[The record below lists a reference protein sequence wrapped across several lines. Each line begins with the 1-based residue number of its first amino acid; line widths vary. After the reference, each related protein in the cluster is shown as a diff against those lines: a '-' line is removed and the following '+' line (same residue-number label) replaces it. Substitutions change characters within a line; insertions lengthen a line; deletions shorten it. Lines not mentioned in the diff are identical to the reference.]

1 MNDDNNVLIAD
12 AKIYISIVYL
22 LSSTTNVDVDDLSN
36 VFNSLGSDMDVGK
49 PHTYT
54 NLHNILGLLLIYP
67 TRSYIS
73 IENIARF
80 AQGVVNYANSPEDR
94 SLNAS
99 EGLYEDLEEFANWIS
114 SRFKIDDSAILSLDD
129 GLLVQA
135 AYDLALDNRL
145 QCEQYGYTLTTN
157 QSNNELLFQFVQAKA
172 LFLSKYC
179 TEIGVLNPLFEI
191 LEGYAP
197 FDKWYR
203 GIIIPFMYYWDNY
216 GSLNS
221 NSLLDLF
228 QFLKSE
234 SFNEMLHILIEPL
247 NLPAY
252 SEKLSVNNWV
262 SKVIMPLVVY
272 QGYDF
277 KPLLEWLYFRGDW
290 NVQEPSKKY
299 KIWNNAIRSIISFK
313 DCNNDVLEISS
324 YENILRFFLG
334 SCYYYAIFYETAEKV
349 SSVEMLKIYDSIK
362 DSLDII
368 KKRVGFPHSGKTDYA
383 IDKLDFDSLDNSSD
397 LDAFMNDPSNPF
409 AQLFNPSPS
418 SISFLYEAIITCE
431 RLYPTNKFTILE
443 FLKLKYSTASDFS
456 YGEREVAKI
465 MTNLNTNNWTMIL
478 SSARLF
484 TDSFIANDEANNESI
499 NKLIIDRFLFNNLFD
514 VVGDF
519 YDKGEL
525 SISVNALFSIILK
538 KFWESFNKASNFN
551 NKIGRLH
558 EASQSIE
565 LYDKIST
572 DEQLSAN
579 NKEEIIRIKH
589 LFKAVSNIKNFKIVI
604 QKGSP
609 FVPSDL
615 ISQFSSVSLMDGL
628 DLDEQKRSPMAL
640 ISTILEQNPK
650 SYLAFEKL
658 YKILNDLLIFFND
671 NQSEPTFYFNK
682 LKSICIES
690 ALVDNNF
697 QFAYRQSNE
706 LLDHY
711 SVDLNKNL
719 NDFWLTFYQVGK
731 FISPEW
737 FNESRSPQNDKIDIL
752 IKQREILSKT
762 LKYSK
767 PSDTSIDNSRLI
779 LKQWESI
786 NSQIE
791 DWYINLQQDY
801 YTKGL
806 SSTNDA
812 VPERMATLANDI
824 MNDASNT
831 TTQAS
836 DKLSNLFVSGLGW
849 ALGANPQ

>member
-12 AKIYISIVYL
+12 AKIYISIVHL

-36 VFNSLGSDMDVGK
+36 VFNSLGSDMGVGK

-73 IENIARF
+73 IENIAGF
-80 AQGVVNYANSPEDR
+80 AQGVVNYANSHDDG

-99 EGLYEDLEEFANWIS
+99 EGLYEDLEEFANWVS

-129 GLLVQA
+129 SLLVQA
-135 AYDLALDNRL
+135 AYDLAMDNRL
-145 QCEQYGYTLTTN
+145 QCEQYGYIVTAN
-157 QSNNELLFQFVQAKA
+157 QSNNDLLFQFVQAKA

-179 TEIGVLNPLFEI
+179 TEVGALNPLFEI

-203 GIIIPFMYYWDNY
+203 GIIIPFKYYWDNY

-234 SFNEMLHILIEPL
+234 SFNEKLHILIEPL

-252 SEKLSVNNWV
+252 SEKLSVNNWI

-272 QGYDF
+272 HGYDF

-299 KIWNNAIRSIISFK
+299 KIWNNAIRSIIVFK
-313 DCNNDVLEISS
+313 DYKNDVLDISN

-349 SSVEMLKIYDSIK
+349 SSIEMLKIYDSIK

-368 KKRVGFPHSGKTDYA
+368 KERVGSLDSEEIDYT
-383 IDKLDFDSLDNSSD
+383 IDKIDFDSLDNSSD

-409 AQLFNPSPS
+409 AKLFNPSPS
-418 SISFLYEAIITCE
+418 SIGFLNEAIVTCE

-456 YGEREVAKI
+456 SGEREVAKI
-465 MTNLNTNNWTMIL
+465 MTNLNSNNWTMIL

-484 TDSFIANDEANNESI
+484 TDSFIAKDEANNESI

-519 YDKGEL
+519 YEKGEL
-525 SISVNALFSIILK
+525 SISVDALFSIILK

-565 LYDKIST
+565 LFDKIST
-572 DEQLSAN
+572 DEQLSSN
-579 NKEEIIRIKH
+579 NRDEIIKIKH

-604 QKGSP
+604 EKGSP

-615 ISQFSSVSLMDGL
+615 INQFGSVSLMDGL

-671 NQSEPTFYFNK
+671 NHSEPTFYFNK

-697 QFAYRQSNE
+697 QFAYRQSDE

-737 FNESRSPQNDKIDIL
+737 FNESHSPQNDKIDIL

-762 LKYSK
+762 LKFTK

-779 LKQWESI
+779 ITQWESI

-836 DKLSNLFVSGLGW
+836 EKLSNLFVSGLGW